1 MLHFLHIN
9 AQHEGRAEQTVA
21 GVENGGAI
29 EVIVSSRQLEREL
42 VPLACLIAK
51 QAKCRIYLTS
61 IIEVPRAMP
70 LALPRM
76 REAQE
81 AETLL
86 VEALDMA
93 EKAGCD
99 AVAEV
104 VQARDAATAIIDEA
118 RDHGCGLLLLA
129 GGLNNDHRMPHDL
142 GKIVPYVLTHAPC
155 RVWVVQERLAA

>member
-1 MLHFLHIN
+1 MLHFLHIKE
-9 AQHEGRAEQTVA
+9 QDEGRAEQIAA

-29 EVIVSSRQLEREL
+29 EVVVSSRQLEREL
-42 VPLACLIAK
+42 VPLACLVAK

-61 IIEVPRAMP
+61 IIEVPRALP

-86 VEALDMA
+86 AEALAMA

-129 GGLNNDHRMPHDL
+129 GGLNTDHRVPHDL
-142 GKIVPYVLTHAPC
+142 GKIIPYVLTHAPC
-155 RVWVVQERLAA
+155 RVWVVQDRLAA

>member
-1 MLHFLHIN
+1 MLHFLHFN
-9 AQHEGRAEQTVA
+9 AQHEERAEQAVA
-21 GVENGGAI
+21 RVENRGAI
-29 EVIVSSRQLEREL
+29 EVIVSSKQLEREL

-51 QAKCRIYLTS
+51 QAKCRMYLTS

-86 VEALDMA
+86 AEALDMA

-129 GGLNNDHRMPHDL
+129 GGLNTDHRVPHDL
-142 GKIVPYVLTHAPC
+142 GKIIPYVLTHAPC
-155 RVWVVQERLAA
+155 RVWVVQERMAA